1 MRSSRWTPI
10 VIVTL
15 ACVAP
20 ARAQDGPAGPGTA
33 VLEGRLLVQLQVQD
47 LDRSIAFYTRT
58 LGCRVTERR
67 DDLEFAHVDCGLPG
81 LQLGLSAGGEKPPAP
96 GTVVLNFGVKGD
108 IEKTRA
114 LLGRKGVVFTGPT
127 RVIPGKV
134 KLAGFKDPDGYSL
147 RLAAP
152 DTSPD

>member
-1 MRSSRWTPI
+1 
-10 VIVTL
+10 
-15 ACVAP
+15 
-20 ARAQDGPAGPGTA
+20 
-33 VLEGRLLVQLQVQD
+33 
-47 LDRSIAFYTRT
+47 
-58 LGCRVTERR
+58 
-67 DDLEFAHVDCGLPG
+67 VDCGLPG

-114 LLGRKGVVFTGPT
+114 LLERKGVVFTGPT

>member
-1 MRSSRWTPI
+1 
-10 VIVTL
+10 
-15 ACVAP
+15 
-20 ARAQDGPAGPGTA
+20 
-33 VLEGRLLVQLQVQD
+33 
-47 LDRSIAFYTRT
+47 
-58 LGCRVTERR
+58 
-67 DDLEFAHVDCGLPG
+67 
-81 LQLGLSAGGEKPPAP
+81 
-96 GTVVLNFGVKGD
+96 VLNFGVRGD

-114 LLGRKGVVFTGPT
+114 LLEKQGVVFTGPT

>member
-67 DDLEFAHVDCGLPG
+67 DDLEFAHTWTAACPASSSGSP
-81 LQLGLSAGGEKPPAP
+81 LGARS
-96 GTVVLNFGVKGD
+96 
-108 IEKTRA
+108 R
-114 LLGRKGVVFTGPT
+114 R
-127 RVIPGKV
+127 
-134 KLAGFKDPDGYSL
+134 L
-147 RLAAP
+147 RER
-152 DTSPD
+152 SC